1 MRKFY
6 DAEKKVKKILKDLPI
21 TRGSDNLLYIRYWQI
36 VAPDISFIEFFKNPS
51 KYNGASYKCI
61 ERNRRKIQ
69 EKHPELKSVKV
80 AEFRMEQETEFKKYG
95 LGWHV

>member
-6 DAEKKVKKILKDLPI
+6 DAEKTVKKILQDLPI

-36 VAPDISFIEFFKNPS
+36 VAPDVSFIDFFKEPS
-51 KYNGASYKCI
+51 KYNGATFKHV
-61 ERNRRKIQ
+61 ERCRRRIQ
-69 EKHPELKSVKV
+69 EKTPELKSVKV

-95 LGWHV
+95 LGWHE

>member
-6 DAEKKVKKILKDLPI
+6 DAEKVVKKILKDLPI

-36 VAPDISFIEFFKNPS
+36 VAPDVSFIDFFKEPS
-51 KYNGASYKCI
+51 KYNGATFKHV
-61 ERNRRKIQ
+61 ERCRRRIQ
-69 EKHPELKSVKV
+69 EKNPELKSVKV

>member
-6 DAEKKVKKILKDLPI
+6 DAEKVVKKILKDLPI

-36 VAPDISFIEFFKNPS
+36 VAPEVSFIDFFKEPS
-51 KYNGASYKCI
+51 KYNGATFKHI
-61 ERNRRKIQ
+61 ERCRRRIQ

-80 AEFRMEQETEFKKYG
+80 AEFRFEQETEFKQYG
-95 LGWHV
+95 LGMME